1 MLIENIKLIDYKK
14 ENEKLIVIVDSNIDH
29 IKKEL
34 NNKDE
39 LSIYTDNLE
48 TRYLVETLFG
58 YSRIIAIKENMLNS
72 TYEVEIV
79 KEGEIQLELLRTKE
93 KINLLENENADLL
106 LDAAIK
112 DSKIEMLEN
121 DMADL
126 MFEIA
131 MINGG
136 MKYELV

>member
-58 YSRIIAIKENMLNS
+58 YSRITAIKENMLNS